1 MMRKNIWHNI
11 LKTTAVRK
19 ARIVVFVIAGATLT
33 LASCADDDGT
43 SAGPRQT
50 VRLLVS
56 VPAQTAAASQH
67 RMGDP
72 GEAVPEAADWDRL
85 TVIMAYTDGSQVMK
99 TTITKDYFDNLPNYN
114 GNSNI
119 KLLAIDAQPGTVYIY
134 GVTYSKDAAK
144 GPADAINNCTDN
156 ADVQALTISND
167 YASANG
173 VVDYAKFVS
182 VATGYY
188 KGTDGTN
195 TQPAEFTIQ
204 EGGTG
209 AVGTIPTM
217 TLTRLATK
225 IDVQWDVADAYDQG
239 YTDIA
244 LEDFIYHGKAYGRLF
259 PDVTIS
265 NFTAG
270 DPQDW
275 TFTNTTPISQRNG
288 RQYHYTFTDGVAIS
302 AGVDRPNIT
311 FNISGNKNENGATT
325 TVKGSYTLNFKNDFV
340 LQPATWYKVNATVRG
355 ITTTTNTTISI
366 F

>member
-19 ARIVVFVIAGATLT
+19 VRIVVFVIAGATLT

-99 TTITKDYFDNLPNYN
+99 TTITKADFDKLPAYN
-114 GNSNI
+114 GNAGI
-119 KLLAIDAQPGTVYIY
+119 KLFSIEAQPGRVRIY
-134 GVTYSKDAAK
+134 GVTYSS
-144 GPADAINNCTDN
+144 GVRGADTLAGDIEACRLA
-156 ADVQALTISND
+156 ADVQALTISNY
-167 YASANG
+167 YAQGDA
-173 VVDYAKFVS
+173 AKFVS

-188 KGTDGTN
+188 KAEGDTPAVFVI
-195 TQPAEFTIQ
+195 QP
-204 EGGTG
+204 GGTG

-225 IDVQWDVADAYDQG
+225 IDVQWDVADAVDKG
-239 YTDIA
+239 YTDIR
-244 LEDFIYHGKAYGRLF
+244 LTDFSFHGKTRGRLF
-259 PDVTIS
+259 PDVGGS
-265 NFTAG
+265 FTPG
-270 DPQDW
+270 TDQTW
-275 TFTNTTPISQRNG
+275 TFTNTTPVSQRNG
-288 RQYHYTFTDGVAIS
+288 RQYHYTFTDGQT
-302 AGVDRPNIT
+302 RPTIT
-311 FNISGNKNENGATT
+311 FNISGKQDGTSDIS
-325 TVKGSYTLNFKNDFV
+325 GDYTMAFQSA
-340 LQPATWYKVNATVRG
+340 LQTATWYKVNATVRG
-355 ITTTTNTTISI
+355 MTAGMNTSISI
-366 F
+366 FN

>member
-1 MMRKNIWHNI
+1 MMRENIWHNI

-99 TTITKDYFDNLPNYN
+99 TTITKADFDKLPAYN
-114 GNSNI
+114 GNAGI
-119 KLLAIDAQPGTVYIY
+119 KFFSIEAQPGTVRIY
-134 GVTYSKDAAK
+134 GVTYSSGVSGADELAREIDA
-144 GPADAINNCTDN
+144 CRLET
-156 ADVQALTISND
+156 DVQALTISND
-167 YASANG
+167 YAQGDTSA
-173 VVDYAKFVS
+173 VAKFVS

-188 KGTDGTN
+188 KAEGDTPADFVI
-195 TQPAEFTIQ
+195 QP
-204 EGGTG
+204 GGTG

-225 IDVQWDVADAYDQG
+225 IDVQWDVADAVDKG
-239 YTDIA
+239 YTDMK
-244 LEDFIYHGKAYGRLF
+244 LTDFSLTGTTSGYLF
-259 PDVTIS
+259 PAIS
-265 NFTAG
+265 GHKALTLS
-270 DPQDW
+270 DPPV

-288 RQYHYTFTDGVAIS
+288 RQYHYTFTDGKTV
-302 AGVDRPNIT
+302 PTIT
-311 FNISGNKNENGATT
+311 FHLSGKQDGTKD
-325 TVKGSYTLNFKNDFV
+325 VSNDYKLSFQLP
-340 LQPATWYKVNATVRG
+340 LQPATWYRVNATVKG
-355 ITTTTNTTISI
+355 ITPTTADPITII
-366 F
+366 FSNQ

>member
-33 LASCADDDGT
+33 LASCADDDGP

-72 GEAVPEAADWDRL
+72 GEAVPEVADWDRL

-99 TTITKDYFDNLPNYN
+99 TTISKEDFEKLPTYS
-114 GNSNI
+114 GNI
-119 KLLAIDAQPGTVYIY
+119 KLLTIDAQPGTVYIY
-134 GVTYSKDAAK
+134 GVTYSKDAAN
-144 GPADAINNCTDN
+144 GPAEAINNCTDN
-156 ADVQALTISND
+156 ADVQVLTISND

-188 KGTDGTN
+188 KGTDG
-195 TQPAEFTIQ
+195 QPAEFSIQ

-209 AVGTIPTM
+209 AAGTIPTM

-239 YTDIA
+239 YTDMK
-244 LEDFIYHGKAYGRLF
+244 LTDFSLTGTTSGYLF
-259 PDVTIS
+259 PAIS
-265 NFTAG
+265 GHSALTLS
-270 DPQDW
+270 DPPV
-275 TFTNTTPISQRNG
+275 TFTNITPISQRNG
-288 RQYHYTFTDGVAIS
+288 RQYHYTFTDGKTV
-302 AGVDRPNIT
+302 PTIT
-311 FNISGNKNENGATT
+311 FNISGKQSGETVNTT
-325 TVKGSYTLNFKNDFV
+325 KTYHMQFQSP
-340 LQPATWYKVNATVRG
+340 LQPATWYKVNATVKG
-355 ITTTTNTTISI
+355 ITTNTTISI
-366 F
+366 FKQ

>member
-1 MMRKNIWHNI
+1 MMRENIWHNI

-99 TTITKDYFDNLPNYN
+99 TTITKADFDKLPAYN
-114 GNSNI
+114 GNAGI
-119 KLLAIDAQPGTVYIY
+119 KFFSIEAQPGRVRIY
-134 GVTYSKDAAK
+134 GVTYSSGVSGADELARKIDA
-144 GPADAINNCTDN
+144 CHSET
-156 ADVQALTISND
+156 DVQALTISND
-167 YASANG
+167 YAQGDASA
-173 VVDYAKFVS
+173 VAKFVS

-188 KGTDGTN
+188 KGTDG
-195 TQPAEFTIQ
+195 QPAEFSIQ
-204 EGGTG
+204 PGGTG
-209 AVGTIPTM
+209 AAGTIPTM

-225 IDVQWDVADAYDQG
+225 IDVQWDVADAYGQG
-239 YTDIA
+239 YTDMK
-244 LEDFIYHGKAYGRLF
+244 LTDFSLTGTTSGYLF
-259 PDVTIS
+259 PAIS
-265 NFTAG
+265 GHKALTLS
-270 DPQDW
+270 DLPV

-288 RQYHYTFTDGVAIS
+288 RQYHYTFTDGKTV
-302 AGVDRPNIT
+302 PTIT
-311 FNISGNKNENGATT
+311 FHLSGKQSGETVNTT
-325 TVKGSYTLNFKNDFV
+325 KTYHMQFQSP
-340 LQPATWYKVNATVRG
+340 LQPATWYKVNATVKG
-355 ITTTTNTTISI
+355 ITTNTTISI
-366 F
+366 FKQ

>member
-1 MMRKNIWHNI
+1 MRKNTIHNI
-11 LKTTAVRK
+11 LKTTSVRK
-19 ARIVVFVIAGATLT
+19 AWAVVFVVAGTMLTAT
-33 LASCADDDGT
+33 SCADDDAP
-43 SAGPRQT
+43 SAPLQT
-50 VRLLVS
+50 VQLLVS
-56 VPAQTAAASQH
+56 VPAQTLSASQH
-67 RMGDP
+67 RLGDP
-72 GEAVPEAADWDRL
+72 GTAVPEGADWDCL
-85 TVIMAYTDGSQVMK
+85 TVIMAYTDGSQVLK
-99 TTITKDYFDNLPNYN
+99 TTISKDYFDNLPDYN

-134 GVTYSKDAAK
+134 GVTYSKDAAN

-195 TQPAEFTIQ
+195 IQPAEFTIQ

-225 IDVQWDVADAYDQG
+225 IDVQWDVADAYGQG
-239 YTDIA
+239 YTDMA
-244 LEDFIYHGKAYGRLF
+244 LTDFSLTGTASGYLF
-259 PDVTIS
+259 PAITDGHQEQNES
-265 NFTAG
+265 TA
-270 DPQDW
+270 

-288 RQYHYTFTDGVAIS
+288 RQYHYTFTDGMTV
-302 AGVDRPNIT
+302 PTIT
-311 FNISGNKNENGATT
+311 FSLTGKQNGTKE
-325 TVKGSYTLNFKNDFV
+325 VSKDYTLKFNSA

-355 ITTTTNTTISI
+355 ITTTTNTTII
-366 F
+366 FSNQ

>member
-99 TTITKDYFDNLPNYN
+99 TTITKADFDKLPAYN
-114 GNSNI
+114 GNAGI
-119 KLLAIDAQPGTVYIY
+119 KLFSIEAQPGKVRIY
-134 GVTYSKDAAK
+134 GVTYSSGVSGADELARKIDA
-144 GPADAINNCTDN
+144 CRSET
-156 ADVQALTISND
+156 DVQALTISND
-167 YASANG
+167 YAQGDASA
-173 VVDYAKFVS
+173 VAKFVS

-188 KGTDGTN
+188 KAEGDTPAYFVI
-195 TQPAEFTIQ
+195 QP
-204 EGGTG
+204 GGTG

-225 IDVQWDVADAYDQG
+225 IDVQWDVADAVDKG
-239 YTDIA
+239 YTDIR
-244 LEDFIYHGKAYGRLF
+244 LTDFSFHGKTRGRLF
-259 PDVTIS
+259 PDVS
-265 NFTAG
+265 VSSFTPGA
-270 DPQDW
+270 DQTW
-275 TFTNTTPISQRNG
+275 TFTNTTPVSQRNG
-288 RQYHYTFTDGVAIS
+288 RQYHYTFTDGQT
-302 AGVDRPNIT
+302 RPTIT
-311 FNISGNKNENGATT
+311 FNISGKQDGTT
-325 TVKGSYTLNFKNDFV
+325 DISGGYTMAFQSA
-340 LQPATWYKVNATVRG
+340 LQTATWYKVNATVRG
-355 ITTTTNTTISI
+355 MTAGTNTSISI
-366 F
+366 FN

>member
-33 LASCADDDGT
+33 LASCADDDGP

-99 TTITKDYFDNLPNYN
+99 TTITKADFDKLPAYN
-114 GNSNI
+114 RNAGI
-119 KLLAIDAQPGTVYIY
+119 KLFSIEAQPGTVRIY
-134 GVTYSKDAAK
+134 GVTYSSGVRGAAEL
-144 GPADAINNCTDN
+144 ARDIEACRSET
-156 ADVQALTISND
+156 DVQALTISND
-167 YASANG
+167 YAQGDTSA
-173 VVDYAKFVS
+173 VAKFVS

-188 KGTDGTN
+188 KAEGDTLADFVI
-195 TQPAEFTIQ
+195 QP
-204 EGGTG
+204 GGTG

-239 YTDIA
+239 YTDMK
-244 LEDFIYHGKAYGRLF
+244 LTDFSLTGTASGYLF
-259 PDVTIS
+259 PAITDGHQEQNDS
-265 NFTAG
+265 TA
-270 DPQDW
+270 

-288 RQYHYTFTDGVAIS
+288 RLYHYTFTDGKTV
-302 AGVDRPNIT
+302 PTIT
-311 FNISGNKNENGATT
+311 FNISGKQSGETVNTT
-325 TVKGSYTLNFKNDFV
+325 KTYHMQFQSP
-340 LQPATWYKVNATVRG
+340 LQPATWYKVNATVKG
-355 ITTTTNTTISI
+355 ITTNTTISI
-366 F
+366 FKQ

>member
-85 TVIMAYTDGSQVMK
+85 IVIMAYTDGSQVMK
-99 TTITKDYFDNLPNYN
+99 TTITKADFDKLPAYN
-114 GNSNI
+114 GNAGI
-119 KLLAIDAQPGTVYIY
+119 KLLAVEALPGTVRIY
-134 GVTYSKDAAK
+134 GVTYSSGALAADTLA
-144 GPADAINNCTDN
+144 GDIEACSSA
-156 ADVQALTISND
+156 ADVQALTISNY
-167 YASANG
+167 YAQGDA
-173 VVDYAKFVS
+173 AKFVS

-188 KGTDGTN
+188 KADGDTL
-195 TQPAEFTIQ
+195 ADFVIQ

-225 IDVQWDVADAYDQG
+225 IDVQWDVADAVDKG
-239 YTDIA
+239 YTDIR
-244 LEDFIYHGKAYGRLF
+244 LTDFSFHGKTRGRLF
-259 PDVTIS
+259 PDVGVS
-265 NFTAG
+265 SFTPGAERT
-270 DPQDW
+270 W
-275 TFTNTTPISQRNG
+275 TFTNTTPVSQRNG
-288 RQYHYTFTDGVAIS
+288 RQYHYTFTDGQT
-302 AGVDRPNIT
+302 RPTIT
-311 FNISGNKNENGATT
+311 FNISGKQDGVTDIS
-325 TVKGSYTLNFKNDFV
+325 GDYTMSFQSA
-340 LQPATWYKVNATVRG
+340 LQPARWYKVNATVRG
-355 ITTTTNTTISI
+355 MTTGTNTSISI

>member
-1 MMRKNIWHNI
+1 M
-11 LKTTAVRK
+11 LKTISVRK
-19 ARIVVFVIAGATLT
+19 AWAVVFVVAGTMLTAT
-33 LASCADDDGT
+33 SCADDDAP
-43 SAGPRQT
+43 SAPLQT
-50 VRLLVS
+50 VQLLVS
-56 VPAQTAAASQH
+56 VPAQTLSASQH
-67 RMGDP
+67 RLGDP
-72 GEAVPEAADWDRL
+72 GTAVPEGADWDCL
-85 TVIMAYTDGSQVMK
+85 TVIMAYTDDSQVLK
-99 TTITKDYFDNLPNYN
+99 TTISKEDFEKLPTYN

-134 GVTYSKDAAK
+134 GVTYSKDAAN

-167 YASANG
+167 YAKPANG
-173 VVDYAKFVS
+173 VVDYVKFVS

-188 KGTDGTN
+188 KGTDG
-195 TQPAEFTIQ
+195 QPAEFSIQ
-204 EGGTG
+204 KGGTG
-209 AVGTIPTM
+209 EVGTIPTM

-259 PDVTIS
+259 PDVTIR

-311 FNISGNKNENGATT
+311 FNISGNKNGATT
-325 TVKGSYTLNFKNDFV
+325 TVYTLNFKNGFV

-355 ITTTTNTTISI
+355 ITTTTNTTII
-366 F
+366 FSNQ

>member
-1 MMRKNIWHNI
+1 MMRENIWHNI

-85 TVIMAYTDGSQVMK
+85 TVIMAYTDDSQVEK
-99 TTITKDYFDNLPNYN
+99 KVLTTTLSKEDFEKLPTYS
-114 GNSNI
+114 GNI
-119 KLLAIDAQPGTVYIY
+119 KLFSIEAQPGRVRIY
-134 GVTYSKDAAK
+134 GVTYSS
-144 GPADAINNCTDN
+144 GVRGADTLAVDIEACRSA

-167 YASANG
+167 YAQGDASA
-173 VVDYAKFVS
+173 VAKFVS

-188 KGTDGTN
+188 KAEGDTPADFVI
-195 TQPAEFTIQ
+195 QP
-204 EGGTG
+204 GGTG

-225 IDVQWDVADAYDQG
+225 IDVQWDVADAVDKG
-239 YTDIA
+239 YTDIR
-244 LEDFIYHGKAYGRLF
+244 LTDFSFHGKTRGRLF
-259 PDVTIS
+259 PDVSVSSFMPGADQT
-265 NFTAG
+265 
-270 DPQDW
+270 W
-275 TFTNTTPISQRNG
+275 TFTNTTPVSQRNG
-288 RQYHYTFTDGVAIS
+288 RQYHYTFTDGQT
-302 AGVDRPNIT
+302 RPTIT
-311 FNISGNKNENGATT
+311 FNISGKQDGTT
-325 TVKGSYTLNFKNDFV
+325 DNISGNYTMAFQLA
-340 LQPATWYKVNATVRG
+340 LQTATWYKVNATVRG
-355 ITTTTNTTISI
+355 MTAGTNTSISI
-366 F
+366 FNK

>member
-33 LASCADDDGT
+33 LASCADDDGPA
-43 SAGPRQT
+43 AGPRQT

-72 GEAVPEAADWDRL
+72 GEAVPEAADWDCL
-85 TVIMAYTDGSQVMK
+85 TVIMAYTDDSQVMK
-99 TTITKDYFDNLPNYN
+99 TTITKADFDKLPAYN
-114 GNSNI
+114 GNAGI
-119 KLLAIDAQPGTVYIY
+119 KLLAVEALPGTVRIY
-134 GVTYSKDAAK
+134 GVTYSSGALAADTLA
-144 GPADAINNCTDN
+144 GDIEACRSA
-156 ADVQALTISND
+156 ADVQALTISNY
-167 YASANG
+167 YAQGDA
-173 VVDYAKFVS
+173 AKFVS

-188 KGTDGTN
+188 KKADGDT
-195 TQPAEFTIQ
+195 PADFVIQ

-225 IDVQWDVADAYDQG
+225 IDVQWDVADAVDKG
-239 YTDIA
+239 YTDIR
-244 LEDFIYHGKAYGRLF
+244 LTDFSFHGKTRGRLF
-259 PDVTIS
+259 PDVS
-265 NFTAG
+265 VSSFTPGA
-270 DPQDW
+270 DRTW
-275 TFTNTTPISQRNG
+275 TFANTTPVSQRNG
-288 RQYHYTFTDGVAIS
+288 RQYHYTFTDGQTS
-302 AGVDRPNIT
+302 PTIT
-311 FNISGNKNENGATT
+311 FNISGKQDGVTDIS
-325 TVKGSYTLNFKNDFV
+325 GDYTMSFQSA

-355 ITTTTNTTISI
+355 MTAGTNTSISI

>member
-1 MMRKNIWHNI
+1 MMRENIWHNI

-85 TVIMAYTDGSQVMK
+85 TVIMAYTDDSQVMK
-99 TTITKDYFDNLPNYN
+99 TTITKADFDKLPAYN
-114 GNSNI
+114 GNAGI
-119 KLLAIDAQPGTVYIY
+119 KFFSIEAQPGRVRIY
-134 GVTYSKDAAK
+134 GVTYSSGVSGADELAREIDA
-144 GPADAINNCTDN
+144 CRSET
-156 ADVQALTISND
+156 DVQALTISND
-167 YASANG
+167 YAQGDASA
-173 VVDYAKFVS
+173 VAKFVS

-188 KGTDGTN
+188 KAEGDTPAYFVI
-195 TQPAEFTIQ
+195 QP
-204 EGGTG
+204 GGTG

-225 IDVQWDVADAYDQG
+225 IDVQWDVADAYGQG
-239 YTDIA
+239 YTDMK
-244 LEDFIYHGKAYGRLF
+244 LTDFSLTGTTSGYLF
-259 PDVTIS
+259 PAIS
-265 NFTAG
+265 GHKALTLS
-270 DPQDW
+270 DPPV

-288 RQYHYTFTDGVAIS
+288 RQYHYTFTDGKTV
-302 AGVDRPNIT
+302 PTIT
-311 FNISGNKNENGATT
+311 FNISGKQSGEKDNTT
-325 TVKGSYTLNFKNDFV
+325 KTYHMQFQSP
-340 LQPATWYKVNATVRG
+340 LQSATWYKVNATIKG
-355 ITTTTNTTISI
+355 MNMETNTTVSL
-366 F
+366 FP